1 VARVTLKTVAERV
14 GVSPMT
20 VSNAF
25 SRPDQLSAALRE
37 KILATAAELGYAGPD
52 PAARTLAR
60 GATGTVGILF
70 HDTPRHA
77 LSDGF
82 TALFL
87 AVVAEELGR
96 GGLALTLLPHHGGS
110 DVVPVRDVAM
120 DGAIVYSCSPG
131 DDGVTWLRR
140 RRLPLVLVD
149 QPDAEGCPSVNVD
162 DRAGARAAA
171 AHLLGLGHRRIALL
185 AGGPQVL
192 DAPGDWYV
200 ARERLRGWHDALDP
214 AGVVPVVRH
223 VDPTADEEGFTAAR
237 ELLAAA
243 DRPTAVLCFSD
254 ALAVDVVR
262 AAVEAGVPVPG
273 ELSVVGFD
281 DSPLARRVSPGLT
294 TVRQDVVE
302 KGTRAA
308 SELVAAVRGRRAGDD
323 PPVRHHVVATELVVR
338 GSTAPP
344 AGAGTAVGG

>member
-1 VARVTLKTVAERV
+1 
-14 GVSPMT
+14 
-20 VSNAF
+20 
-25 SRPDQLSAALRE
+25 
-37 KILATAAELGYAGPD
+37 
-52 PAARTLAR
+52 
-60 GATGTVGILF
+60 
-70 HDTPRHA
+70 
-77 LSDGF
+77 
-82 TALFL
+82 
-87 AVVAEELGR
+87 
-96 GGLALTLLPHHGGS
+96 
-110 DVVPVRDVAM
+110 VPVRDVAM

-131 DDGVTWLRR
+131 DDGVEWLRR

-149 QPDAEGCPSVNVD
+149 QPDADGNATVNVD

-171 AHLLGLGHRRIALL
+171 AHLLDLGHRRIALL

-237 ELLAAA
+237 ELLAAT

-262 AAVEAGVPVPG
+262 AAAEAGVQVPG

-281 DSPLARRVSPGLT
+281 DSPLAGQISPALT

-302 KGTRAA
+302 KATRAA

>member
-1 VARVTLKTVAERV
+1 MARVTLKTVAQRV

-37 KILATAAELGYAGPD
+37 KILATAAELGYVGPD

-82 TALFL
+82 TTLFL

-96 GGLALTLLPHHGGS
+96 GGLALTLLPNHAG
-110 DVVPVRDVAM
+110 DDAVPVRDVAM
-120 DGAIVYSCSPG
+120 DGAMVYSCSPS

-140 RRLPLVLVD
+140 RRLPLVFVD
-149 QPDAEGCPSVNVD
+149 QPDEDDLACVNVD
-162 DRAGARAAA
+162 DRAGASAAA
-171 AHLLGLGHRRIALL
+171 AHLLDLGHRRIALL
-185 AGGPQVL
+185 AGGPEVL

-200 ARERLRGWHDALDP
+200 ARERLRGWRDALDP
-214 AGVVPVVRH
+214 AGVVPVVRY
-223 VDPTADEEGFTAAR
+223 VDPTVDDQGFLAAR
-237 ELLAAA
+237 DLLVAA

-254 ALAVDVVR
+254 ALAAEVVR
-262 AAVEAGVPVPG
+262 AAVEVGVQVPG

-281 DSPLARRVSPGLT
+281 DSPLARRISPALT

-308 SELVAAVRGRRAGDD
+308 LELVAAVRGRRAGDD
-323 PPVRHHVVATELVVR
+323 PPVRHHVLATELVVR
-338 GSTAPP
+338 GSTAPAP
-344 AGAGTAVGG
+344 GGTAVGD